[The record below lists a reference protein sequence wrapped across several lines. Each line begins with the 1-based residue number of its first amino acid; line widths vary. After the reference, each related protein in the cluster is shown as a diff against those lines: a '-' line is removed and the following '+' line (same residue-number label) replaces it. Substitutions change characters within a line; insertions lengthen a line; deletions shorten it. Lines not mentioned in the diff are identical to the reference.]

1 MSSESTAAEHRIP
14 QAGSLTFAGDSGRLR
29 DSHLGQNGQA
39 PEKKGNQNVSEA
51 SQDRVVVFD
60 TTLRD
65 GEQSPGCSMNLGQ
78 KLRVARALAELGV
91 DVIEAGFAAAS
102 PGDLEA
108 IEAVGRQVPGP
119 IICSLSRCTR
129 GDIEASWKAL
139 QDAPRKR
146 CHVFLATSP
155 IHRDFKL
162 KMAKE
167 EIVKRAVE
175 GVKMARERFDDVEFS
190 TEDAARTELPFL
202 AEVVERAI
210 EAGASTLNIPDT
222 VGYAL
227 PQTYAETLGYLK
239 KHVRGID
246 KVVLSVHCH
255 NDLGLA
261 VANSLAGVLVGA
273 RQVECTIN
281 GIGERAGNASLE
293 EIVMALKT
301 RQDILKVRH
310 GIRTE
315 KLYPTSRLVSQVTG
329 SYVQRNKAIVGQN
342 AFAHEAGI
350 HQHGMLTHRETYEIM
365 KPEEVGFSRSQ
376 LVLGKHSGRHA
387 LKERL
392 VELGYKLDDAQLDRV
407 FADFKVLA
415 DKKKEIYDADLE
427 ALVIHGQLLKGSAV
441 WELAALS
448 TTSGTGTLPA
458 ASIAL
463 TKAGGERFQEA
474 AAGDGPVDAVF
485 KAIEKI
491 TGVQVKLRDYRISS
505 VTVGEDAQ
513 GEVSLEVEHATGVYR
528 GRALSTD
535 IIEGSAR
542 AFLDVVNRIALKTK
556 PEEQVHEARTAL
568 GGV

>member
-1 MSSESTAAEHRIP
+1 MRGFPS
-14 QAGSLTFAGDSGRLR
+14 GSGS
-29 DSHLGQNGQA
+29 QA
-39 PEKKGNQNVSEA
+39 PEKKGQRDVNEA
-51 SQDRVVVFD
+51 GQDRVVIFD

-65 GEQSPGCSMNLGQ
+65 GEQAPGCSMNLEQ
-78 KLRVARALAELGV
+78 KLQVASALRELGV

-108 IEAVGRQVPGP
+108 IRAVSRNVEGP
-119 IICSLSRCTR
+119 IIASLSRCNR
-129 GDIEASWKAL
+129 GDIDASWEAL
-139 QDAPRKR
+139 KDAPRRR

-162 KMAKE
+162 KLAKD

-175 GVKMARERFDDVEFS
+175 GVKLARARFDDVEFS
-190 TEDAARTELPFL
+190 AEDSARTELEFL

-210 EAGASTLNIPDT
+210 EAGAGTVNIPDT

-227 PQTYAETLGYLK
+227 PTTFADTIRYLR

-246 KVVLSVHCH
+246 KVVVSVHCH
-255 NDLGLA
+255 NDLGMA
-261 VANSLAGVLVGA
+261 VANSLAGVMEGA

-293 EIVMALKT
+293 EIVMAFRTRADVLRVKT
-301 RQDILKVRH
+301 GV
-310 GIRTE
+310 RTE
-315 KLYPTSRLVSQVTG
+315 RLYPTSRLVSQVTG
-329 SYVQRNKAIVGQN
+329 LHVQRNKAIVGQN

-365 KPEEVGFSRSQ
+365 KPEEVGFASQ

-387 LKERL
+387 LKDRL
-392 VELGYKLDDAQLDRV
+392 VALGYHLDEKQTDRV
-407 FADFKVLA
+407 FTDFKVLA
-415 DKKKEIYDADLE
+415 DKKKDIYDADIE
-427 ALVIHGQLLKGSAV
+427 ALVVHGQILGKGNVA
-441 WELAALS
+441 WEIDALS
-448 TTSGTGTLPA
+448 TTSGTGTMPC

-463 TKAGGERFQEA
+463 RGADGQRVQEV

-485 KAIEKI
+485 KAIERI
-491 TGVQVKLRDYRISS
+491 TGISVKLRDYQIAS
-505 VTVGEDAQ
+505 VSRGEDAQ
-513 GEVSLEVEHATGVYR
+513 GEVSIEVEHATGIYR

-542 AFLDVVNRIALKTK
+542 AFLGVVNRIALKVA
-556 PEEQVHEARTAL
+556 PPRESEARAEMGTP
-568 GGV
+568 